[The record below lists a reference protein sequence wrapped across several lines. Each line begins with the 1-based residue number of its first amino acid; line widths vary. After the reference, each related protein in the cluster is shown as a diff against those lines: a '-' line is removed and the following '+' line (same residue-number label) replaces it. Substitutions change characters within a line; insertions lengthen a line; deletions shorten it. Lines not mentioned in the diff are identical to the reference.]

1 MIRPVPPP
9 DPDALR
15 TSARWCSGLA
25 DALADARLRMGGFS
39 ELVDRDWPDTR
50 GREWAELAGRLRREL
65 GRQAEAAVELGE
77 MLARRAADAED
88 YGGSSAPVVGPA
100 QRSGARLGGTDAS
113 RVGADRGVRIAELPD
128 PISPS

>member
-25 DALADARLRMGGFS
+25 DALADARDRMGGFS
-39 ELVDRDWPDTR
+39 ALVARDWPDTH

-65 GRQAEAAVELGE
+65 GRLAEAAVELGE
-77 MLARRAADAED
+77 VLTRRAADAD
-88 YGGSSAPVVGPA
+88 ADGGAPGPAVGPA
-100 QRSGARLGGTDAS
+100 HRPGARLGGTDAA
-113 RVGADRGVRIAELPD
+113 RVGVERGVRIAALPD
-128 PISPS
+128 PTPPS